1 MVKRIENTDTGGA
14 VEASSNHFYRYNKI
28 TYSLGVLY

>member
-14 VEASSNHFYRYNKI
+14 AEASFNDFYRYSKI
-28 TYSLGVLY
+28 TYGL